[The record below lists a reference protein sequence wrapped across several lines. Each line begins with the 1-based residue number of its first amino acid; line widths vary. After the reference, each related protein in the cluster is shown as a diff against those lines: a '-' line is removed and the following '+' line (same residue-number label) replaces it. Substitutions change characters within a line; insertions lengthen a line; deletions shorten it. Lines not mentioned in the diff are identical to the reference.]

1 MCISALPEDNHFALH
16 CKSQASSEDAN
27 AVRAQW
33 SVSVES
39 GWGSCILS
47 SPEGLAEPT
56 RGAARE
62 QQTLDQCQ
70 EGWKKVSAHLIIT
83 SEGQVVQPC
92 LAMIAGFCVPQSC
105 ARPLRELVQ

>member
-1 MCISALPEDNHFALH
+1 MYISALPEDHHFALH

-39 GWGSCILS
+39 GQRSCILS
-47 SPEGLAEPT
+47 SPEGLAEAA
-56 RGAARE
+56 RGAAKG
-62 QQTLDQCQ
+62 QQALDQCQ

-83 SEGQVVQPC
+83 SEGQVVQ
-92 LAMIAGFCVPQSC
+92 LFFAIIAGLWVPQS
-105 ARPLRELVQ
+105 